1 MAVFV
6 QTPFSSRFRLSIYKV
21 DLTKEF
27 LLKHASV
34 FDIVE
39 QIYLSI
45 YMNCM
50 EFVWSNAMQLK
61 RVFLKRHK
69 HDYK

>member
-39 QIYLSI
+39 QIYFSI
-45 YMNCM
+45 YMNSM
-50 EFVWSNAMQLK
+50 EFVWSNDEQ
-61 RVFLKRHK
+61 
-69 HDYK
+69 